1 MDEELLELQ
10 RQFEA
15 AQQAKSSVRLSERNV
30 VELVRKLQELNII
43 DYELLHTISGKEYIT
58 LERLRA
64 EMEMEI
70 NKVGR
75 VSLIDLTDMIDV
87 DLYHIELQA
96 QYIVGNNPGLMLVQ
110 GEIIAQSYWDTV
122 AEEIN
127 ERLQECSQIALAEL
141 ATQLQVGSELLSSI
155 LEPRLGTLVMG
166 RLEGGQIYTPLYI
179 ARVTA
184 MVRGAARGVT
194 VPTNLSAVWSRLHQL
209 LQVTDGATGVF
220 VEGSF
225 FQSLFNGLVKDG
237 EILGSLRAGVN
248 WTPALFAL
256 AQSESVESFF
266 SQNSFINYDVLHKL
280 SIPHPRQYLQ
290 VRYPEG
296 ILLETVFI
304 HSSMIEM
311 LNVST
316 EDAIEHD
323 SWVDSVSVLPSSFGI
338 QDAAQLLL
346 LSPFVQSAVKCGKA
360 IVVGET
366 CISSTKF
373 ISDVF
378 ALMVKETENFI
389 QARLV
394 SRIQPQTV
402 NEASSRRDSS
412 QRLKF
417 PETSCDMDLSKQ
429 AEKESKKRRG
439 KQLGP
444 VKTAAVENFPQNQ
457 DNSSTKTKK
466 KNKDNHSFQVSG
478 ARKDDKIKES
488 ELDIISE
495 DWIAE
500 RILQC
505 SSQIKALEGL
515 DDEYAFIRS
524 LAIYLR
530 PLLVTSWR
538 QKRHTSIMVNAESR
552 RRLLDSLQRKLDEAY
567 LDFQLYEKG
576 LELFEDDHTT
586 SVVLHKHLLRT
597 TATPIMDMLLHDLDL
612 HNKMSIGGEVEEHPK
627 PESTMMSSEERI
639 SLAKSL
645 PGSLSTKVLQALEAL
660 EGKQVNPLVIAL
672 KAMTEECGLLLK
684 KLDKKLERT
693 LLHSYRKDLTSLVDN
708 ETDPVALLPK
718 VVSLLHLQVH
728 NKIIQAPGRAI
739 SAAIFRLKDKLEES
753 AYNVLMD
760 YHAKTVSHLSLLS
773 AANGDLLTCVNDW
786 SWP

>member
-346 LSPFVQSAVKCGKA
+346 LSPFVQSAVK
-360 IVVGET
+360 
-366 CISSTKF
+366 
-373 ISDVF
+373 DVF

-639 SLAKSL
+639 SL
-645 PGSLSTKVLQALEAL
+645 
-660 EGKQVNPLVIAL
+660 QVNPLVIAL

-773 AANGDLLTCVNDW
+773 AANGDEEDSTYDSNLSKRKLETLMPNLKALV
-786 SWP
+786 SQAHS